1 MPSSNQDAGKNNR
14 IETGRSYEKL
24 AAKFFEQ
31 NDFMIIERNYQA
43 GHKEI
48 DLIAKKENLVVF
60 VEVKSASNLK
70 FGHPV
75 EKVDKKKI
83 HNLSQAALG
92 YLQKNNFKNC
102 DFRFDVVTF
111 TDGKLEYFPNAFE
124 FTED

>member
-1 MPSSNQDAGKNNR
+1 MPSFNQDSKNNR
-14 IETGRSYEKL
+14 IKTGRSYEKL

-31 NDFMIIERNYQA
+31 KKFTIIERNYQA

-48 DLIAKKENLVVF
+48 DLIAKKENLVIF
-60 VEVKSASNLK
+60 VEVKSAMNLK

-75 EKVDKKKI
+75 ERVDKKKI
-83 HNLSQAALG
+83 HNLSQAALD
-92 YLQKNNFKNC
+92 YLQKNNFTNC

-111 TDGKLEYFPNAFE
+111 TNGELEYFPNAFE